1 MPKKSG
7 VCLPAVRVF
16 AQGTIA
22 QDAIKM
28 MSRRLR
34 QGAVMRAGQGC
45 NDGVEGVTAQLRL
58 HRYSG
63 MKAHQSLPASKREED
78 SSLRRHMLAGEE
90 QRCSLLHHIL
100 IFSE

>member
-1 MPKKSG
+1 MVNGAVVWASPGKSCSRSCGAHEMPEKSG

-22 QDAIKM
+22 QDAIEM

-34 QGAVMRAGQGC
+34 QGAVTRAGQGC

-58 HRYSG
+58 HR
-63 MKAHQSLPASKREED
+63 
-78 SSLRRHMLAGEE
+78 
-90 QRCSLLHHIL
+90 
-100 IFSE
+100 